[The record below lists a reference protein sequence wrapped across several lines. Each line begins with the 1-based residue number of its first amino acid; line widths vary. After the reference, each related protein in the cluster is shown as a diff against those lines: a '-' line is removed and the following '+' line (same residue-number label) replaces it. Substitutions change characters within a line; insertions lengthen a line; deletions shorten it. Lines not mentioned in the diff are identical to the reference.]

1 MLRNVLKPGDAWYR
15 TGDLMR
21 RDERGFYFF
30 VDRVGETYRWKGE
43 NVSTAEVLTVLT
55 AVPGVREG
63 VVYGVEVPGMDGRA
77 GMAALVVGSDFDL
90 AALRAAVVD
99 RLPAYARPVF
109 VRLLPALEATGTFK
123 PKKHDLQ
130 RAGFDPA
137 KVPDPMYVDDG
148 SAGAYVALDAARFE
162 ALVGGRLRI

>member
-1 MLRNVLKPGDAWYR
+1 M
-15 TGDLMR
+15 
-21 RDERGFYFF
+21 
-30 VDRVGETYRWKGE
+30 
-43 NVSTAEVLTVLT
+43 
-55 AVPGVREG
+55 PGVREG